1 MNLDLREELD
11 QITNKSIS
19 ISKERDDVS
28 KNYSS
33 NNDDEGSRRFSEII
47 TEVIVPTVKDASW
60 LISRAGCSLNFY
72 TNQAERID
80 DPELRTVI
88 QILFYPKGHS
98 RKTLGVN
105 VPFLQFAYSPSKRNV
120 KVTTKY
126 SIKTDEQRYKLDVID
141 IVEFNEQIFN
151 KYLLSFLKEV
161 ML

>member
-11 QITNKSIS
+11 VITNNCIKTRE
-19 ISKERDDVS
+19 ERDQMVKEYPSDNGIES
-28 KNYSS
+28 QK
-33 NNDDEGSRRFSEII
+33 FSEMIMDVII
-47 TEVIVPTVKDASW
+47 PTVKDASW
-60 LISRAGCSLNFY
+60 IISRAGCSLNFY
-72 TNQAERID
+72 TNQADRID

-126 SIKTDEQRYKLDVID
+126 SIKTDEQRFKLDLID
-141 IVEFNEQIFN
+141 INDFNEQIFN

-161 ML
+161 MS

>member
-1 MNLDLREELD
+1 MNLDLREQLD
-11 QITNKSIS
+11 EITNVNIRSRD
-19 ISKERDDVS
+19 ERDQLTEDYPIPDGPES
-28 KNYSS
+28 EK
-33 NNDDEGSRRFSEII
+33 FSQMIL
-47 TEVIVPTVKDASW
+47 EVIIPTVKDASW
-60 LISRAGCSLNFY
+60 IISRAGCSLNFY
-72 TNQAERID
+72 TNQADRID

-126 SIKTDEQRYKLDVID
+126 SIKTDEQRFQLDLID
-141 IVEFNEQIFN
+141 INGFNEQIFN

-161 ML
+161 MG

>member
-11 QITNKSIS
+11 IITNNCIKVREDRDQMV
-19 ISKERDDVS
+19 KEYPVS
-28 KNYSS
+28 DGPESEK
-33 NNDDEGSRRFSEII
+33 FSAII
-47 TEVIVPTVKDASW
+47 TDVIIPTVKDASW
-60 LISRAGCSLNFY
+60 IISRAGCSLNFY
-72 TNQAERID
+72 TNQADRID

-126 SIKTDEQRYKLDVID
+126 SIKTDEQRFKLDLID
-141 IVEFNEQIFN
+141 INDFNEQIFN

-161 ML
+161 MS

>member
-11 QITNKSIS
+11 EITNINIRSRH
-19 ISKERDDVS
+19 ERDQLTEDYPIPDGPES
-28 KNYSS
+28 EK
-33 NNDDEGSRRFSEII
+33 FSQMVL
-47 TEVIVPTVKDASW
+47 EVIIPTVKDASW
-60 LISRAGCSLNFY
+60 IISRAGCSLNFY
-72 TNQAERID
+72 TNQADRID

-120 KVTTKY
+120 KITTKY
-126 SIKTDEQRYKLDVID
+126 SIKTDEQRFKLDLID
-141 IVEFNEQIFN
+141 INDFNEQIFN

-161 ML
+161 MN

>member
-1 MNLDLREELD
+1 MNLDLREQLD
-11 QITNKSIS
+11 EITNINIRSRH
-19 ISKERDDVS
+19 ERDQLTEDYLIPDGPES
-28 KNYSS
+28 EK
-33 NNDDEGSRRFSEII
+33 FSQMVL
-47 TEVIVPTVKDASW
+47 EVIIPTVKDASW
-60 LISRAGCSLNFY
+60 IISRAGCSLNFY
-72 TNQAERID
+72 TNQADRID

-126 SIKTDEQRYKLDVID
+126 SIKTDEQRYKLDLID
-141 IVEFNEQIFN
+141 INDFDEQIFN

-161 ML
+161 MN

>member
-1 MNLDLREELD
+1 MNLDLREQLD
-11 QITNKSIS
+11 EITNNSIQ
-19 ISKERDDVS
+19 
-28 KNYSS
+28 S
-33 NNDDEGSRRFSEII
+33 NKAREQVTAEYTATDSDESQKFSDII
-47 TEVIVPTVKDASW
+47 NEVIIPTVKDASW
-60 LISRAGCSLNFY
+60 IISRAGCSLNYY
-72 TNQAERID
+72 TNQADRID

-126 SIKTDEQRYKLDVID
+126 SIKTDEQRFKLDLID
-141 IVEFNEQIFN
+141 INEFTENIFN

-161 ML
+161 MS

>member
-11 QITNKSIS
+11 QITNSSI
-19 ISKERDDVS
+19 KTRQEREQMAKDYPVS
-28 KNYSS
+28 DGPESEK
-33 NNDDEGSRRFSEII
+33 FSEMIMDVII
-47 TEVIVPTVKDASW
+47 PTVKDASW
-60 LISRAGCSLNFY
+60 IISRAGCSLNFY
-72 TNQAERID
+72 TNQADRID

-126 SIKTDEQRYKLDVID
+126 SIKTDEQRFKLDLID
-141 IVEFNEQIFN
+141 ISNFNEQIFN

-161 ML
+161 MG

>member
-1 MNLDLREELD
+1 MNLDLREQLD
-11 QITNKSIS
+11 EITNANIRSRH
-19 ISKERDDVS
+19 ERDQLITDHPIPDGPES
-28 KNYSS
+28 EK
-33 NNDDEGSRRFSEII
+33 FSQMIL
-47 TEVIVPTVKDASW
+47 EVIIPTVKDASW
-60 LISRAGCSLNFY
+60 IISRAGCSLNFY
-72 TNQAERID
+72 TNQADRID

-126 SIKTDEQRYKLDVID
+126 SIKTDEQRFKLDLID
-141 IVEFNEQIFN
+141 INNFDEQIFN

-161 ML
+161 MN